1 MCHACVFVISFEAKS
16 MESILL
22 VARTNIPDSRHAL
35 KICNALQKKT
45 KNKNNNKTT
54 KRRKRREKNIR
65 NEQRPNEKPLNA
77 KT

>member
-35 KICNALQKKT
+35 KICNALQKKQKT
-45 KNKNNNKTT
+45 KIIIKQRNGEKEERKT
-54 KRRKRREKNIR
+54 
-65 NEQRPNEKPLNA
+65 
-77 KT
+77 